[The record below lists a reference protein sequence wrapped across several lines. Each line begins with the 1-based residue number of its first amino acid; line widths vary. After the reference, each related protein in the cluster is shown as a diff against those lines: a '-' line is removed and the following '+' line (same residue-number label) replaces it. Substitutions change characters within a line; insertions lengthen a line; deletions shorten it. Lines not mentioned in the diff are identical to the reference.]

1 MLADRWGEKDPRK
14 IAALPANIL
23 TYWQAYFDLLKTEAE
38 TPEPVNSLPVTAAQ
52 SESEQQFADCF
63 RILGNGC

>member
-23 TYWQAYFDLLKTEAE
+23 TYWQAYFDQLRTDGESPPADKP
-38 TPEPVNSLPVTAAQ
+38 TPAAAPN
-52 SESEQQFADCF
+52 EGDQQFADCL
-63 RILGNGC
+63 RILGNG